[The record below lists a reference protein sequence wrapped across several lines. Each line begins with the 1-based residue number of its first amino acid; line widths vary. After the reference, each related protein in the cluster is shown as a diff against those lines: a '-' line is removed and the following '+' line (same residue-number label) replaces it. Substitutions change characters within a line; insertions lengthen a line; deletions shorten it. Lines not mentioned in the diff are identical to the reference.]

1 MRRRR
6 LRNAAAALA
15 LLSAPALTACVTYLP
30 AAPPTITIP
39 VPAAPVAPAAPV
51 VPAAPHQV
59 PQPSPA
65 RTSGC
70 VASYETAQSRVDIC
84 GSAGSLYYYGSS
96 DSGSITLR
104 AYPSGSWYV
113 TETNDG
119 HVYHVDDSALTIA
132 RYGTIISSQSV
143 LSSS

>member
-6 LRNAAAALA
+6 LRTTAAALA

-30 AAPPTITIP
+30 AAPTITIP
-39 VPAAPVAPAAPV
+39 VPEAPVAPAAPYE
-51 VPAAPHQV
+51 V
-59 PQPSPA
+59 PQPSAA

-70 VASYETAQSRVDIC
+70 VASYETAQSHVDIC

-104 AYPSGSWYV
+104 AYASGSGYA
-113 TETNDG
+113 TESNDG

-132 RYGTIISSQSV
+132 RRGTIISSQSV

>member
-15 LLSAPALTACVTYLP
+15 LLSAPALTACVTYLQAP
-30 AAPPTITIP
+30 PPTITIP
-39 VPAAPVAPAAPV
+39 VPAAPAQPVTPAAPYE
-51 VPAAPHQV
+51 A
-59 PQPSPA
+59 PQPSA
-65 RTSGC
+65 VRTSGC
-70 VASYETAQSRVDIC
+70 VASYETAQSHVDIC
-84 GSAGSLYYYGSS
+84 GSTGSLHYYGSS

-104 AYPSGSWYV
+104 AYPSGSGYA
-113 TETNDG
+113 TEANDG

-132 RYGTIISSQSV
+132 RYGTIISSQPV

>member
-1 MRRRR
+1 MRRR
-6 LRNAAAALA
+6 LRTTAAALA

-30 AAPPTITIP
+30 AAPTITIP
-39 VPAAPVAPAAPV
+39 VPEAPVAPAAPYE
-51 VPAAPHQV
+51 V
-59 PQPSPA
+59 PQPSA
-65 RTSGC
+65 GRTSGC
-70 VASYETAQSRVDIC
+70 VASYETAQSHVDIC

-104 AYPSGSWYV
+104 AYTSGSGYA
-113 TETNDG
+113 TESNDG

-132 RYGTIISSQSV
+132 RHGTIISSQSV